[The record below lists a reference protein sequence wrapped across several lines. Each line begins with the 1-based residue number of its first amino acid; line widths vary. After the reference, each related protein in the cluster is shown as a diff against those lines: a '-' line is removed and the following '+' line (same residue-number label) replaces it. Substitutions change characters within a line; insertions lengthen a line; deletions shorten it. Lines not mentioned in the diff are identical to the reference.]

1 MKTGATFTINT
12 CRLTFALMFACAAV
26 AGAAERL
33 ITFERNDFVW
43 IAKLDGTAEKKM
55 AAGIFPAVSPDAT
68 RLAFTTVEKS
78 GTSYIRHIAALDIG
92 SGDVK
97 VFQDVPSANV
107 YYPSWSPD
115 GKRILFTLRRDEVWD
130 LATVAPDGTEF
141 KVIKKGEPNK
151 VTLYSPCWAR
161 DGGSIFCQDMTNIY
175 QIGLDGRELATWPIH
190 KIIPN
195 GDMSGDGRIDVS
207 PDGKRLL
214 LSIDMGEEAKRK
226 NWDGPLPALWTFEIA
241 TQKAVRITPKSLF
254 GWDGCWMDEQN
265 VLFLSQPANEKEASI
280 YRMPIGGK
288 NSKRLI
294 KNAHWV
300 SVNAP

>member
-1 MKTGATFTINT
+1 MKWPAVIFLLLIV
-12 CRLTFALMFACAAV
+12 ALGRALGGEHRIAFD
-26 AGAAERL
+26 
-33 ITFERNDFVW
+33 RNDAVYL
-43 IAKLDGTAEKKM
+43 ANPDGTSPQKVAD
-55 AAGIFPAVSPDAT
+55 GLFPAVSPDG
-68 RLAFTTVEKS
+68 RRVAFNTVEKN
-78 GTSYIRHIAALDIG
+78 GATYVRHIAVVDTAAG
-92 SGDVK
+92 K
-97 VFQDVPSANV
+97 TNVFKEVPSDNS

-130 LATVAPDGTEF
+130 LATIAPDGTEF

-161 DGGSIFCQDMTNIY
+161 DGGSNFCQDMTNIY

-241 TQKAVRITPKSLF
+241 TQKAVRITPKALF
-254 GWDGCWMDEQN
+254 GWDGCWMDEKN
-265 VLFLSQPANEKEASI
+265 VLFLSQPANEKEALI